1 MIIALLLNP
10 KGVNMGNNL
19 NFLTDAVDQP
29 IQSKGNTL
37 DFLQTSEEKPTPSM
51 KDKILKTIQSYF
63 TEEDN
68 TVEALGSPVQD
79 EPLSIDSTP
88 PSKLN
93 TSVEIEPPSVE
104 LTSAPKPKPLVEK
117 PKQPVPEKLPSFED
131 VSKKLVSDLMR
142 DFDLSKL
149 QAVAL
154 AGNLAYESTNF
165 QTMQEVLSGERKK
178 KGHKGGLGYVQ
189 WTDTSSKN
197 NRRTKFEEF
206 ASKNNL
212 SISSYDANYGYLK
225 KELSERMPGT
235 LENMGKNMIKKLKK
249 ANDLEEAVKIVMA
262 GYLRPRAYIKR
273 KTNPSAY
280 NSLVNKRAD
289 RAKQI
294 QGLL

>member
-1 MIIALLLNP
+1 
-10 KGVNMGNNL
+10 MGNNL

-37 DFLQTSEEKPTPSM
+37 DFLQTSEEKPVPSM
-51 KDKILKTIQSYF
+51 EESIVNTIEKTF
-63 TEEDN
+63 GKADN

-88 PSKLN
+88 PSKLK
-93 TSVEIEPPSVE
+93 TSAEIEPPSVE
-104 LTSAPKPKPLVEK
+104 QTSASKPI
-117 PKQPVPEKLPSFED
+117 PEKLPSFED

-142 DFDLSKL
+142 DFDLNKV

-197 NRRTKFEEF
+197 NRRTKFEEL

-235 LENMGKNMIKKLKK
+235 LENMGKNMIKKLKR

-262 GYLRPRAYIKR
+262 GYLRPRAYVKR